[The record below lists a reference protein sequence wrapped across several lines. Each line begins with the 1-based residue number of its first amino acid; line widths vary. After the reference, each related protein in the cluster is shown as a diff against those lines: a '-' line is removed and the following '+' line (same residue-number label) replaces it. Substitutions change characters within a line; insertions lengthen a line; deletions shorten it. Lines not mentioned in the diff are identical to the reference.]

1 MKKIL
6 PFFLAMAMTVTAL
19 SQDQESATDEDLSLR
34 SSEIKLNAL
43 YLVIGSIDL
52 TYEYLLNEESGLGVT
67 AFIPFDDDITDDLN
81 YYISPY
87 YRLYF
92 GKKYAAGF
100 FLEGFGMLNSYNETE
115 KFFVDELGFIIGE
128 DRKSKTNFALGVGL
142 GGKWMTKSGFIG
154 ELNFGIGRNLI
165 DTNDESFDF
174 VAKIGI
180 SFGYRF

>member
-6 PFFLAMAMTVTAL
+6 PFILAIVTTITAF
-19 SQDQESATDEDLSLR
+19 SQEESTEEIDKSIR

-52 TYEYLLNEESGLGVT
+52 TYEYLINEESGVGVNV
-67 AFIPFDDDITDDLN
+67 FIPFDEDIKDDIN

-100 FLEGFGMLNSYNETE
+100 FLEGFGMLNSYNEFEFLNINDPDPT
-115 KFFVDELGFIIGE
+115 FFSTTT
-128 DRKSKTNFALGVGL
+128 SKTNFALGVGL
-142 GGKWMTKSGFIG
+142 GGKWMTDSGFIG
-154 ELNFGIGRNLI
+154 EINAGVGRNLI
-165 DTNDESFDF
+165 DTEDESFDF